1 MRNELCFYAEQVLFL
16 CRTSVVSMQDELRF
30 DAERV
35 LYRGG
40 GKGNFMKTLVIFNHP
55 YGGSYC
61 GAILGAVVKGLKK
74 SGQPYRIINL
84 DQDDFDPV
92 MRAKDLIAFAGAGR
106 AGKDALDAIDDQV
119 KRYKTDLEWAEHLVM
134 IFPIWWM
141 TMPAMTKGFVDKVIF
156 PAIAYNMDQ
165 GNLVSRLKVSKVT
178 VITTMNTPAEVYRD
192 MFNNAIEGSLINGT
206 FRKIGIED
214 IRWISLNGV
223 KTVTKEQ
230 RVEWLNGIEQQ
241 FAEIR

>member
-1 MRNELCFYAEQVLFL
+1 MRNELC
-16 CRTSVVSMQDELRF
+16 F

-206 FRKIGIED
+206 FRKIGIND

-230 RVEWLNGIEQQ
+230 RIEWLNGIEQQ

>member
-1 MRNELCFYAEQVLFL
+1 MRNELC
-16 CRTSVVSMQDELRF
+16 F

-35 LYRGG
+35 LYRSG

-134 IFPIWWM
+134 IFP
-141 TMPAMTKGFVDKVIF
+141 
-156 PAIAYNMDQ
+156 AIAYNMDQ

-206 FRKIGIED
+206 FRKIGIND

-230 RVEWLNGIEQQ
+230 RIEWLNGIEQQ

>member
-1 MRNELCFYAEQVLFL
+1 
-16 CRTSVVSMQDELRF
+16 
-30 DAERV
+30 
-35 LYRGG
+35 
-40 GKGNFMKTLVIFNHP
+40 
-55 YGGSYC
+55 
-61 GAILGAVVKGLKK
+61 
-74 SGQPYRIINL
+74 
-84 DQDDFDPV
+84 
-92 MRAKDLIAFAGAGR
+92 
-106 AGKDALDAIDDQV
+106 
-119 KRYKTDLEWAEHLVM
+119 
-134 IFPIWWM
+134 
-141 TMPAMTKGFVDKVIF
+141 
-156 PAIAYNMDQ
+156 MDQ

-206 FRKIGIED
+206 FRKIGIND